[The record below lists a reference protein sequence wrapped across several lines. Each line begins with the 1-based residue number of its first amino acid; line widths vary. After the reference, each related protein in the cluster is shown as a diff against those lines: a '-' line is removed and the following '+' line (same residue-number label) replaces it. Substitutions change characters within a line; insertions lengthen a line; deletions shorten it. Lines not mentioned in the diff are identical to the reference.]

1 MDKSE
6 KQKIKRSQMQKKY
19 TVIIQ
24 FFEGSKIHKTELE
37 LGVQTQVWNTKE
49 KQESNLKSQDSS
61 YL

>member
-37 LGVQTQVWNTKE
+37 LGVQMQVWNTKE

>member
-1 MDKSE
+1 M
-6 KQKIKRSQMQKKY
+6 Y

-24 FFEGSKIHKTELE
+24 FFEGSKIHKTELV

>member
-37 LGVQTQVWNTKE
+37 LGVKMQVWNTKE